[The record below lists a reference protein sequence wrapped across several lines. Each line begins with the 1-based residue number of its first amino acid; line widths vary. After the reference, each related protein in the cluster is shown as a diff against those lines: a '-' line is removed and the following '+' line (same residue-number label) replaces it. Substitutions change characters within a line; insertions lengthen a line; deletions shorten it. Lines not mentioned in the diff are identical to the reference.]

1 GGSDRQRARR
11 RRDDDGR
18 RRPPRRGA
26 TARQAEGAAEEV
38 RTMIHLR
45 RSAATVDRF
54 HLRRCAATL
63 GGPTSDIRYPL
74 PDIRYPISATRYPIS
89 AYVQKHLAL
98 SDSSSRSDDSL
109 KRYDVT
115 AQFGFDSVVKRRS
128 ASAYVQ
134 RSSTYRKHQI
144 VPPCVTTRTRRRAI
158 VRASFCR
165 NAYTRSQT
173 SARLSPPGGRAK
185 NGPNVVQ

>member
-1 GGSDRQRARR
+1 
-11 RRDDDGR
+11 
-18 RRPPRRGA
+18 
-26 TARQAEGAAEEV
+26 
-38 RTMIHLR
+38 MIHLR

-54 HLRRCAATL
+54 HLRRCAATV
-63 GGPTSDIRYPL
+63 GGPTSDVRRPTSDIRYPI
-74 PDIRYPISATRYPIS
+74 PDIRYPISDTIS

-144 VPPCVTTRTRRRAI
+144 VPPCVTTSTRRRAI